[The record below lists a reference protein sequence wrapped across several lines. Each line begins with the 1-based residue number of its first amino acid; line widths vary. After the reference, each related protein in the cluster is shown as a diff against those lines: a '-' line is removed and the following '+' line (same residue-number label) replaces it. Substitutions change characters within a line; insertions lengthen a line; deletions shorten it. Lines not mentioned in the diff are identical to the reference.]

1 MGCGEFIDNFGTVD
15 FVHSLSRVFLDFK
28 SFCAEAN
35 SHLRG
40 MRSDY
45 ELPDFIFPNDHL
57 APVVKPSIFVSDD
70 GIFLLTTMIMIKNS
84 QNTRIYQNTL
94 VWTNFQSFTRPFCT
108 GHFECEINET
118 FQRKFSSASHNGSI
132 E

>member
-15 FVHSLSRVFLDFK
+15 FVHFLSRVFPDFE
-28 SFCAEAN
+28 SFCADAN
-35 SHLRG
+35 SHLRF
-40 MRSDY
+40 
-45 ELPDFIFPNDHL
+45 PDFIFPNDHL

-94 VWTNFQSFTRPFCT
+94 VWTNFQTFTRPFCT

-118 FQRKFSSASHNGSI
+118 FQRKFSSASQNGSI

>member
-15 FVHSLSRVFLDFK
+15 FVHFLSRVFPDFK
-28 SFCAEAN
+28 SFCADAN

-57 APVVKPSIFVSDD
+57 APVVKPSFFVSDVW
-70 GIFLLTTMIMIKNS
+70 IFLLTTRIMIKKS
-84 QNTRIYQNTL
+84 QNTRIYQNAL
-94 VWTNFQSFTRPFCT
+94 VDEFQSFTRPFCT

-118 FQRKFSSASHNGSI
+118 FQRKFFFCFTKWFN
-132 E
+132 